1 MKQSELAFQEPQVR
15 EPSAPYVAADEQL
28 AWNAVAAAQ
37 HAPRAADLG
46 FVDYSLDRQLP
57 PALSA
62 QGDALIWICR
72 CLQVPTPN
80 VGLARGNFTAHS
92 SSGCL
97 VLAEDRVA
105 SARDWPALAAEV
117 CRALAHSVS
126 PDGQAHAAT
135 LQALFAYALPRLG
148 NFQAW

>member
-57 PALSA
+57 SALSA

-72 CLQVPTPN
+72 CLQVRPQAGYF
-80 VGLARGNFTAHS
+80 VGFTYFRS
-92 SSGCL
+92 TR
-97 VLAEDRVA
+97 DA
-105 SARDWPALAAEV
+105 SL
-117 CRALAHSVS
+117 
-126 PDGQAHAAT
+126 
-135 LQALFAYALPRLG
+135 
-148 NFQAW
+148 